1 MADTSR
7 GSQASTFADGEHVFP
22 VRVYYEDTDAG
33 GIVYYA
39 NYFKFAE
46 RARTEMLR
54 DLGVESSRLMS
65 EDGVALAVSRCSAA
79 YHKPARLDDMIEV
92 RTSVLELGGA
102 SLRARQRVT
111 RDGDDLVSLDLRIA
125 CMNLS
130 GRPARLP
137 KHVRAR
143 LETYCNANQQG

>member
-1 MADTSR
+1 MAKASR
-7 GSQASTFADGEHVFP
+7 GPRTNVVPGGEHVFP

-46 RARTEMLR
+46 RARTEMMR
-54 DLGVESSRLMS
+54 DLGVESSRLMT
-65 EDGVALAVSRCSAA
+65 EDGVALAVSRCSVA

-92 RTSVLELGGA
+92 RTRVLAVRGA
-102 SLRARQRVT
+102 SLHARQRVT
-111 RDGDDLVSLDLRIA
+111 RDSDDLVCLDLRIA
-125 CMNLS
+125 CMTVS

-137 KHVRAR
+137 KHVRAC
-143 LETYCNANQQG
+143 LETYCNPNQQG